1 MVVVAGEPE
10 ELHVEVLLKED
21 CAAAVDPGVGRG
33 GVKAGSDDSIR
44 DPPVV
49 RASFMILPI
58 KIGRGRRWGWAW
70 SERFEN
76 RNKRNAFL
84 RFILQEHGFK
94 LVESLLQCLKC
105 VFRHFVCIKNRPKNG
120 RGRSQCFPM
129 EWFQ

>member
-49 RASFMILPI
+49 RASFTVAASTFP
-58 KIGRGRRWGWAW
+58 
-70 SERFEN
+70 
-76 RNKRNAFL
+76 
-84 RFILQEHGFK
+84 
-94 LVESLLQCLKC
+94 VESSVLAMQ
-105 VFRHFVCIKNRPKNG
+105 
-120 RGRSQCFPM
+120 SS
-129 EWFQ
+129 